1 MYIGDGYG
9 SSLKIISGTTII
21 ITSIYSG
28 CFREKE
34 KDREKPLKIL
44 IIAIVAGASVLA
56 FFIGKRVLRDR
67 RLRQLA
73 ATPFPDEW
81 ENILRK
87 NVGLY
92 QYLPDT
98 LKEQLHNDI
107 KIFVNEKRFEGLGGL
122 EMTDEIRV
130 TIAAEASMLLL
141 NRQNR
146 DYPGL
151 SSILVYPS
159 AYVAKQNIAVGGGT
173 YIEGRSVRLGESW
186 QHGSVVLAW
195 DYVRQGSVNS
205 EDGHNVVLHEF
216 AHQLDQEDGI
226 SDGAPV
232 LEKRSSYAAWARI
245 MNMEY
250 ERLQS
255 NIEHHKKRVMDDYGA
270 ASPAEFFAVAT
281 ETFFEKPRQLK
292 KKSPDLYSEL
302 KEFYKVDPV
311 EWLQGKP

>member
-1 MYIGDGYG
+1 V
-9 SSLKIISGTTII
+9 
-21 ITSIYSG
+21 
-28 CFREKE
+28 
-34 KDREKPLKIL
+34 KIL
-44 IIAIVAGASVLA
+44 VVAIVVGASVLA
-56 FFIGKRVLRDR
+56 FLIGKRVLRDR
-67 RLRQLA
+67 RLIQLDA
-73 ATPFPDEW
+73 MPFPDEW
-81 ENILRK
+81 EKILEK

-92 QYLPDT
+92 KYLPDA
-98 LKEQLHNDI
+98 LKEQLHSDI

-159 AYVAKQNIAVGGGT
+159 AYVAKQNTAVGGGA
-173 YIEGRSVRLGESW
+173 YIEGKSVRLGESW

-195 DYVRQGSVNS
+195 DYVRQGSLNPQ
-205 EDGHNVVLHEF
+205 DGHNVVLHEF

-226 SDGAPV
+226 SDGAPI
-232 LEKRSSYAAWARI
+232 LENRSGYAAWARI
-245 MNMEY
+245 LSMEY

-255 NIEHHKKRVMDDYGA
+255 SIQRHKKRVMDDYGA
-270 ASPAEFFAVAT
+270 TSPAEFFAVAT

-292 KKSPDLYSEL
+292 KNSPDLYAEL
-302 KEFYKVDPV
+302 KDFYKVDPV
-311 EWLQGKP
+311 EWLQGKS

>member
-1 MYIGDGYG
+1 M
-9 SSLKIISGTTII
+9 
-21 ITSIYSG
+21 
-28 CFREKE
+28 
-34 KDREKPLKIL
+34 PVKIL
-44 IIAIVAGASVLA
+44 VVAIVVGASVLA
-56 FFIGKRVLRDR
+56 FLIGKRVLRDR
-67 RLRQLA
+67 RLIQLDA
-73 ATPFPDEW
+73 MPFPDEW
-81 ENILRK
+81 EKILEK

-92 QYLPDT
+92 KYLPDA
-98 LKEQLHNDI
+98 LKEQLHSDI

-159 AYVAKQNIAVGGGT
+159 AYVAKQNTAVGGGA
-173 YIEGRSVRLGESW
+173 YIEGKSVRLGESW

-195 DYVRQGSVNS
+195 DYVRQGSLNPQ
-205 EDGHNVVLHEF
+205 DGHNVVLHEF

-226 SDGAPV
+226 SDGAPI
-232 LEKRSSYAAWARI
+232 LENRSGYAAWARI
-245 MNMEY
+245 LSMEY

-255 NIEHHKKRVMDDYGA
+255 SIQRHKKRVMDDYGA
-270 ASPAEFFAVAT
+270 TSPAEFFAVAT

-292 KKSPDLYSEL
+292 KNSPDLYAEL
-302 KEFYKVDPV
+302 KDFYKVDPV
-311 EWLQGKP
+311 EWLQGKS